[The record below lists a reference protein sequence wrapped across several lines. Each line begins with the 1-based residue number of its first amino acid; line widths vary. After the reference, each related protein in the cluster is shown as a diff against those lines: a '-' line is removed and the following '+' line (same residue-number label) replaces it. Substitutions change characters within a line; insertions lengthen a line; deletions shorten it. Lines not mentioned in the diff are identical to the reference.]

1 MTVPQ
6 LPDDLNTAVSIFTNC
21 VKAAAEQSIPMSSG
35 SASNKAVP
43 WWNDDIKVAIRDK
56 KSALNRFRRNPT
68 MENMVIFKKLRVKAR
83 RKTND
88 AQKKSWQEY
97 VSSITA
103 EVSLKEVWRKINII
117 SGNKPYRE
125 LCALKDEN
133 SLIEDIEEVCSTLA
147 KQFEATSDTAN
158 YSESFRIVKEVSE
171 SDPPD
176 FSTAETCCVHFCRL
190 RSVHA
195 DPHLTLNGHYI
206 AVRPTVKLLGIVFD
220 CKLNWK
226 DHIDH
231 LVIRCRKVLN
241 LIKCMARIRW
251 GADREI
257 LIRIYQAL
265 IESRLSYASIVYGS
279 ARRSKIKELERLQ
292 LAAVRAATGAFRT
305 SPTVAVLC
313 EASIMPLHLKIGQ
326 QTLMYEAKI
335 KHLPHHINSVLFN
348 YTNEF
353 AERPSATRPARSQSE
368 KKTEDEAPSVPYM
381 ERLLTIIG
389 SMNKNKLFGKIAFPH
404 NNKMT

>member
-1 MTVPQ
+1 MVHTSNLNDGYSVVQ
-6 LPDDLNTAVSIFTNC
+6 NEINRLHDL
-21 VKAAAEQSIPMSSG
+21 AASRG
-35 SASNKAVP
+35 Y
-43 WWNDDIKVAIRDK
+43 
-56 KSALNRFRRNPT
+56 RFSPT
-68 MENMVIFKKLRVKAR
+68 K
-83 RKTND
+83 
-88 AQKKSWQEY
+88 
-97 VSSITA
+97 
-103 EVSLKEVWRKINII
+103 
-117 SGNKPYRE
+117 
-125 LCALKDEN
+125 
-133 SLIEDIEEVCSTLA
+133 
-147 KQFEATSDTAN
+147 
-158 YSESFRIVKEVSE
+158 
-171 SDPPD
+171 
-176 FSTAETCCVHFCRL
+176 TCCVHFCRL
-190 RSVHA
+190 RSVHV

-251 GADREI
+251 GVDREI

-335 KHLPHHINSVLFN
+335 KHLPHHINSVMFN

-353 AERPSATRPARSQSE
+353 AERPSATRPARVRSLEFAEKCVTLLCGHRELTLWHEVRGRIDQFSDGRHQSIGISHDAAQPLRHLQKGIGLISSECEGLQVSQNSINFLITINCNPKKIQFCCDWILTAMSQINLHQSNFSE
-368 KKTEDEAPSVPYM
+368 NYCR
-381 ERLLTIIG
+381 RLSASNRMGNLR
-389 SMNKNKLFGKIAFPH
+389 KWLCEKLDSS
-404 NNKMT
+404 